1 MRDPSEKVVVAY
13 LSPSMLHAAFHRSM
27 VKLLAHDATL
37 HKRIVSGGG
46 DLHVQAGGNISGPRN
61 NLVRAFLEFGRA
73 EWMWMVDSDMTFQP
87 DTVERLLE
95 HADPDS
101 APIVGGLCFGFNDA
115 QQIQPT
121 LYEMV
126 DEDGELPRVGR
137 YLEWHP
143 DAMMR
148 VCATGAAC
156 LLIHRSVFERMRDVQ
171 LPDRD
176 RPGFSD
182 AYPWFQETEY
192 RGGPVGEDITFCW
205 RARDLGIPI
214 YVNTG
219 VQLGHVKDREL
230 NADVY
235 LAQRAAELAATD
247 A

>member
-13 LSPSMLHAAFHRSM
+13 LSSTTVHAAFHRSM
-27 VKLLAHDATL
+27 VRLLAYDATA

-46 DLHVQAGGNISGPRN
+46 DLHIQAGGNISIPRN

-73 EWMWMVDSDMTFQP
+73 EWMWMVDSDMTFEP

-115 QQIQPT
+115 QRIQPT
-121 LYEMV
+121 LYEMLG
-126 DEDGELPRVGR
+126 EEGDGRRVGR
-137 YLEWHP
+137 YLEWPP
-143 DAMMR
+143 DAMFR

-156 LLIHRSVFERMRDVQ
+156 LLIHKSVFERIRDAK
-171 LPDRD
+171 
-176 RPGFSD
+176 FSTV
-182 AYPWFQETEY
+182 YPWFQETEHD
-192 RGGPVGEDITFCW
+192 GGPVGEDITFCW
-205 RARDLGIPI
+205 RAGKLGIPV
-214 YVNTG
+214 YVNTS

-230 NADVY
+230 DAAAY
-235 LAQRAAELAATD
+235 LAERGPLPVKDGETVD